1 MTSSAVLN
9 TPPSREDLARGRQRP
24 WTREAWMLLCFGLVA
39 LLAQRELV
47 PGSNLLMAVFVMFAA
62 AAVVAWS
69 IVVNPPARSLT
80 EQQVKRLLGLAQI
93 HPEVAEY
100 LARALTQGRGLVQAD
115 LRLVDAWL
123 CEQLTLPAN

>member
-9 TPPSREDLARGRQRP
+9 TPPSREDLARSRQRP
-24 WTREAWMLLCFGLVA
+24 WTREGWMLLCFSLAA
-39 LLAQRELV
+39 LLAQRELL
-47 PGSNLLMAVFVMFAA
+47 PGSNVLMAVFVMFAA

-80 EQQVKRLLGLAQI
+80 AQEVKRLLGLAQI

-100 LARALTQGRGLVQAD
+100 LGRALTQGRGLVQAD
-115 LRLVDAWL
+115 LRLVETWL
-123 CEQLTLPAN
+123 CDQLTRPAD